1 MLRLSQKILHME
13 ESQMK
18 YKAEVKVDDEWC
30 SNALKFDTRKEAEEY
45 VKDLHRR
52 WLLTTDYRV
61 VEEEK

>member
-1 MLRLSQKILHME
+1 ME

-45 VKDLHRR
+45 AIDLHRR

-61 VEEEK
+61 VEVTA